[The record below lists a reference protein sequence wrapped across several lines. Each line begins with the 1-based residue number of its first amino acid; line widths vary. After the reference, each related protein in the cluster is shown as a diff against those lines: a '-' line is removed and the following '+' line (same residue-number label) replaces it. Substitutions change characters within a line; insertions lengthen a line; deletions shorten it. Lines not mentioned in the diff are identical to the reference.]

1 MKRFLGE
8 MPSDKSPS
16 TGVAEKVIQVR
27 VEKPTTIAANVEDSK
42 WTKLTEYDDEAV
54 EMMTQ
59 LTAKQ
64 TQVKQKEPPS
74 VKQEHLKSD
83 QKSFDIIPTKDT
95 ERPSTHG
102 QLQMKRQALKY
113 HVHSD
118 VQVQSANYGNKVRSL
133 TSITR
138 MSPTTIFKGA
148 LKNKGLDGLR
158 EHLKN
163 HWSLYLSN
171 TGGQMEFQELLP
183 VLVSGPS
190 MIFVTFRLDRDLN
203 KLYEIEY
210 EVAVKADDSSKS
222 KSFKYTSSATPLET
236 ILQTL
241 ASFDAVGTYDYSK
254 QQRERV
260 ALTYKVFIIGTHRD
274 ILEKSHGQEVAT
286 KIQEID
292 QEIQKVV
299 RDASY
304 YRHIQFAARDQM
316 IFTVNNFSESDSDF
330 QHIRSSVQRVIDTGD
345 FRMTTPS
352 HWLIYSLVLR
362 QLKSRIESY
371 DNCFRIARDC
381 GITSHEEHKEAL
393 HFIHTKMG
401 LIRYF
406 PQDELDQVVFLNP
419 QALFDKVTELITDTF
434 TFEKAGK
441 HIEDDFK
448 KGVLSFSDL
457 EKLQCLDTLLA
468 IVYSH

>member
-1 MKRFLGE
+1 M
-8 MPSDKSPS
+8 
-16 TGVAEKVIQVR
+16 AEKVIQVR

-64 TQVKQKEPPS
+64 THCQVKQKEPPS
-74 VKQEHLKSD
+74 VKQEQLKSD
-83 QKSFDIIPTKDT
+83 QKGFDIIPTKDT
-95 ERPSTHG
+95 ERSSTRG

-118 VQVQSANYGNKVRSL
+118 VQVQSVNNGRKVCSS
-133 TSITR
+133 TSITHV
-138 MSPTTIFKGA
+138 SPTTIFKGA

-158 EHLKN
+158 ELLKN

-203 KLYEIEY
+203 KLYKIEY
-210 EVAVKADDSSKS
+210 EVGVKADDSSKS

-241 ASFDAVGTYDYSK
+241 ASFDAIGTYDYSK

-274 ILEKSHGQEVAT
+274 ILEKSHGQEVAQRYKKLT
-286 KIQEID
+286 K
-292 QEIQKVV
+292 K
-299 RDASY
+299 
-304 YRHIQFAARDQM
+304 
-316 IFTVNNFSESDSDF
+316 
-330 QHIRSSVQRVIDTGD
+330 
-345 FRMTTPS
+345 
-352 HWLIYSLVLR
+352 
-362 QLKSRIESY
+362 
-371 DNCFRIARDC
+371 
-381 GITSHEEHKEAL
+381 
-393 HFIHTKMG
+393 
-401 LIRYF
+401 
-406 PQDELDQVVFLNP
+406 
-419 QALFDKVTELITDTF
+419 
-434 TFEKAGK
+434 
-441 HIEDDFK
+441 FK
-448 KGVLSFSDL
+448 
-457 EKLQCLDTLLA
+457 T
-468 IVYSH
+468 